1 MKVNIYARKLTLKDA
16 EKDAISKKV
25 SRIGKFFDDSAES
38 NVVVSEQ
45 RDRKIVEVTIFSGDM
60 IYRAEQRD
68 IELLVALDNNIE
80 AIERQIRRNKTRLA
94 KRLRTGLDIAAPD
107 VFSVPADDED
117 EADNDIRIVR
127 TKTHHIKPMHPEEAV
142 LQMNLV
148 GHEFYIFLNA
158 ETENTAIVYKR
169 KQGDYGLI
177 DVE

>member
-25 SRIGKFFDDSAES
+25 SRLGKFFDDSAES
-38 NVVVSEQ
+38 NVVVAEQ
-45 RDRKIVEVTIFSGDM
+45 RDRKIVEITIFSGDM

-68 IELLVALDNNIE
+68 DELLIAVDKNID
-80 AIERQIRRNKTRLA
+80 AIERQIRKNKTRLA
-94 KRLRTGLDIAAPD
+94 KRLRAGLDIAAPD
-107 VFSVPADDED
+107 VFSAPVED
-117 EADNDIRIVR
+117 ENDSDIRIVR

-158 ETENTAIVYKR
+158 ETDNTAIVYKR